1 MGSALIPAKPITPIP
16 VIGTTDATS
25 REEDFIFPPLTPA
38 TYSRILRYMINPP
51 KYSKPAYVKV
61 PSKTQMRKEL
71 AALKRDIKKG
81 LNGPDAD
88 IYQALECAAKM
99 LKI

>member
-1 MGSALIPAKPITPIP
+1 
-16 VIGTTDATS
+16 
-25 REEDFIFPPLTPA
+25 
-38 TYSRILRYMINPP
+38 MINPP
-51 KYSKPAYVKV
+51 KYSKPAR
-61 PSKTQMRKEL
+61 PNIPTKTQLRKEL

>member
-1 MGSALIPAKPITPIP
+1 MWTGAYKVNIQ
-16 VIGTTDATS
+16 
-25 REEDFIFPPLTPA
+25 
-38 TYSRILRYMINPP
+38 YMINPP
-51 KYSKPAYVKV
+51 KYSKPAR
-61 PSKTQMRKEL
+61 PNIPTKTQLRKEL

>member
-1 MGSALIPAKPITPIP
+1 
-16 VIGTTDATS
+16 
-25 REEDFIFPPLTPA
+25 
-38 TYSRILRYMINPP
+38 MINPP

-88 IYQALECAAKM
+88 LYRMMEKAVRMMKS
-99 LKI
+99 